1 MVQSEGLW
9 HLLLVAKEDSMRL
22 AILALGLILAVAIAT
37 RTSLAYEETTVTNG
51 GTLSGKVTLL
61 GDVPK
66 PKGYN
71 LVTLPDAIYCGRIST
86 GTGWRLLQPFIIG
99 PNGEFKNVVV
109 YIRNIKKGKPFSYS
123 PPLIEA
129 VDCKFEPYITVV
141 RDRDNIQVVNK
152 DPIFHDIQG
161 YETSKRGARVLF
173 NTPLPMSKR
182 LKKKD
187 FLDGKTVKN
196 RAGKM
201 LTQPIKMGKGR
212 DLFVMQCG
220 FHAYM
225 ESWAF
230 IAATPYYALSAADG
244 SYSIRDIPPGSYSIK
259 VWHPMITKKYM
270 VTINANETTELPIE
284 ITAPKGRLYA
294 NEVSEGTRF
303 GIELLGTS
311 SIKPTVERQTY

>member
-1 MVQSEGLW
+1 
-9 HLLLVAKEDSMRL
+9 MRL
-22 AILALGLILAVAIAT
+22 AILTLILILTVAMTTKA
-37 RTSLAYEETTVTNG
+37 SLAYEETTVTNG

-61 GDVPK
+61 GNVPK

-71 LVTLPDAIYCGRIST
+71 LVTLPDAVYCGRIST

-99 PNGEFKNVVV
+99 PNKGFKNVVV
-109 YIRNIKKGKPFSYS
+109 YIRNIKKGKPFNYS

-129 VDCKFEPYITVV
+129 VDCRFEPYITIV
-141 RDRDNIQVVNK
+141 RDRNNIKVVNK
-152 DPIFHDIQG
+152 DPVFHDIQG

-196 RAGKM
+196 RAGKV

-230 IAATPYYALSAADG
+230 IAETPYYALSTTDG
-244 SYSIRDIPPGSYSIK
+244 SYFIPDIPPGSYSVR
-259 VWHPMITKKYM
+259 VWHPMITKEYT
-270 VTINANETTELPIE
+270 VTVNANETTELPIE
-284 ITAPKGRLYA
+284 IVAPKGRLYA

-311 SIKPTVERQTY
+311 SIQPTLERQTY

>member
-1 MVQSEGLW
+1 MAS
-9 HLLLVAKEDSMRL
+9 
-22 AILALGLILAVAIAT
+22 AT
-37 RTSLAYEETTVTNG
+37 TLYHRTYRG
-51 GTLSGKVTLL
+51 
-61 GDVPK
+61 
-66 PKGYN
+66 
-71 LVTLPDAIYCGRIST
+71 
-86 GTGWRLLQPFIIG
+86 
-99 PNGEFKNVVV
+99 FKNVVV
-109 YIRNIKKGKPFSYS
+109 YIRNIKKGKPFNYS

-129 VDCKFEPYITVV
+129 VDCRFEPYITIV
-141 RDRDNIQVVNK
+141 RDRNNIKVVNK
-152 DPIFHDIQG
+152 DPVFHDIQG

-187 FLDGKTVKN
+187 FLDGKTVNN
-196 RAGKM
+196 RAGKV

-230 IAATPYYALSAADG
+230 VAENPYYSLSTADG
-244 SYSIRDIPPGSYSIK
+244 SYSIPDIPPGLYSVR
-259 VWHPMITKKYM
+259 VWHPMITKEYT
-270 VTINANETTELPIE
+270 VTIKANEIEELPIE
-284 ITAPKGRLYA
+284 IIAPKGRLYA

-311 SIKPTVERQTY
+311 TIKPTVEHQTY